1 MSRRA
6 RNRRDNRAE
15 AAEVQRAD
23 VSPYVEMDAM
33 VRAMRV
39 FSEQVE
45 AWRRADEAA
54 AQARTKLGE
63 KQCTE

>member
-1 MSRRA
+1 MMASRRS
-6 RNRRDNRAE
+6 RNRRDKRAE
-15 AAEVQRAD
+15 AAEMQRTDA
-23 VSPYVEMDAM
+23 SPYIAVDAM

-54 AQARTKLGE
+54 AQARKKE
-63 KQCTE
+63 

>member
-6 RNRRDNRAE
+6 RNRRDKRAE
-15 AAEVQRAD
+15 AAEVQRCD
-23 VSPYVEMDAM
+23 VSPHVAVDAM

-54 AQARTKLGE
+54 AQARTTLAK
-63 KQCTE
+63 KP